1 MGHTLVTHFTKESAD
16 RIRRIMQEA
25 DAEHACKI
33 PYGRDCERKEADQ
46 LLPHH
51 ITVFHWAKEYDAIYL
66 SRLKEYRFNE
76 ICHVRAVRASLVCAE
91 ENSLLLRL
99 DVKPEEDFMKMAEEL
114 EKALGKKTSRSLH
127 ITLAVSKDHDEMKRI
142 VRRINEQNLFPLRL
156 CVSGLDLY
164 HIWRPVRKVKS
175 FVTE

>member
-1 MGHTLVTHFTKESAD
+1 MGHTLVTHFTNESGD
-16 RIRRIMQEA
+16 LIRRIMHEA
-25 DAEHACKI
+25 GAEYACKI

-66 SRLKEYRFNE
+66 SRLKEYRFKE
-76 ICHVRAVRASLVCAE
+76 VCHVRAVRATLVYAE
-91 ENSLLLRL
+91 ENSLLLKL
-99 DVKPEEDFMKMAEEL
+99 DVKPEEDFIKMAEVL
-114 EKALGKKTSRSLH
+114 EITLGKKTSRSLH

-142 VRRINEQNLFPLRL
+142 FQRINEQNLLPLRL

-175 FVTE
+175 FMVE

>member
-1 MGHTLVTHFTKESAD
+1 MGHTLVTHFTNESGD
-16 RIRRIMQEA
+16 LIRRIMHEA
-25 DAEHACKI
+25 GAEYACKI

-66 SRLKEYRFNE
+66 SRLKEYRFKE
-76 ICHVRAVRASLVCAE
+76 VCHVRAVRATLVYAE
-91 ENSLLLRL
+91 ENSLLLKL
-99 DVKPEEDFMKMAEEL
+99 DVKPEEDFIKMAEVL
-114 EKALGKKTSRSLH
+114 EITLGKKTSHSLH
-127 ITLAVSKDHDEMKRI
+127 ITLAVSKDHDEI
-142 VRRINEQNLFPLRL
+142 RRIFRRIEQQSVFPLRL

-175 FVTE
+175 FMAE